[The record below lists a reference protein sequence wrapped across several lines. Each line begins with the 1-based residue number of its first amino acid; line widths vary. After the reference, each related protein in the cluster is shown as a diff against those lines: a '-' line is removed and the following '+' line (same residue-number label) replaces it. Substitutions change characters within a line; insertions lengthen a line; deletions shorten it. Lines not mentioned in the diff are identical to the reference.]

1 MFFYFLNFSMI
12 LFIKITIIIIIQKTI
27 IFPVLSRNNAV
38 NQKKN
43 EREYKRDK
51 IFLFESQILANL
63 WCRCVKSHWRG
74 FFFWII
80 LLTHT

>member
-1 MFFYFLNFSMI
+1 MI

-63 WCRCVKSHWRG
+63 
-74 FFFWII
+74 
-80 LLTHT
+80 